1 MMKIKIKH
9 ILGVRLAEWIR
20 KVDSS
25 RWEKEWVEMDETER
39 NRYVFVLNNYN
50 GFVRRKIK

>member
-1 MMKIKIKH
+1 MKIKLKH
-9 ILGVRLAEWIR
+9 VLGVRLCEWIR

-25 RWEKEWVEMDETER
+25 KWEKEWAEMNETER